1 MRRRRSILVL
11 VFAVALGAIAAGL
24 VWGYMQ
30 QVQQE
35 AQRAAQTGTGQAQ
48 AAPGVPVVIAS
59 QDIPTRTMITS
70 AMVTVS
76 QVPAT
81 AKQPNA
87 FSEVK
92 DVDGKVTR
100 LPISASQQVIPNMF
114 AIAREEAGLAFA
126 IPPSKRAVSITT
138 SEVIGAGGMVI
149 SGDHVDVIGIFSKDT
164 MGKDEA
170 AMILQNVE
178 VLAVAQSIEGE
189 LPPEQPKGPAQQA
202 GDQLKAPQPTP
213 TVVVPAVAQP
223 QAKTVT
229 LAVSPEEAQRLV
241 LAESHGSLR
250 LALRPAKDST
260 IINMPPSLLSSIQ
273 APLNPAEGMITG
285 VEISPTNAR
294 VGDTMTVKITVKNT
308 SNGILRTQ
316 GPGPEFAYVQGQTF
330 QSQNFPSQDGAWR
343 VGINMDTQVPVI
355 FPYRWG
361 FGGDLPPGASTTV
374 TGTMKLT
381 YDLKSVNFW
390 AGLIK
395 EPASVVQDNVGMT
408 LVTVVPSDVA
418 VVSVDAANVRSGPS
432 LDSSVIAQVKYGTQ
446 MPIIGHQADWYRVKL
461 PDGREGY
468 VAAGWIIA
476 PPGN

>member
-1 MRRRRSILVL
+1 MKRRSGLVL
-11 VFAVALGAIAAGL
+11 VFAVALGVIAAVL

-30 QVQQE
+30 QVQEE
-35 AQRAAQTGTGQAQ
+35 ADRVVQSGIGKPE
-48 AAPGVPVVIAS
+48 AAPSVPVIVAA
-59 QDIPTRTMITS
+59 QDIPTRTKITAS
-70 AMVTVS
+70 MVALR
-76 QVPAT
+76 QMPAT
-81 AKQPNA
+81 AKQPEA
-87 FSEVK
+87 YAAEK

-100 LPISASQQVIPNMF
+100 LPISAGQQVIPNMF

-138 SEVIGAGGMVI
+138 SEVIGSGGLVI
-149 SGDHVDVIGIFSKDT
+149 PGDFVDVIGVFDKDT
-164 MGKDEA
+164 MGKDQA
-170 AMILQNVE
+170 AIILQNME

-189 LPPEQPKGPAQQA
+189 VPPAPEKGPAQQV

-213 TVVVPAVAQP
+213 TPVVPAKAQP

-241 LAESHGSLR
+241 LAEARGTLR
-250 LALRPAKDST
+250 LALRPAKDAT
-260 IINMPPSLLSSIQ
+260 TVNLPPALLSSIQ

-285 VEISPTNAR
+285 VDISPTNAR
-294 VGDTMTVKITVKNT
+294 VGDTMTVRITVKNT
-308 SNGILRTQ
+308 SNGVLKSQ

-330 QSQNFPSQDGAWR
+330 QSQNFPSQDGSWR
-343 VGINMDTQVPVI
+343 VGINLDSQVPVL

-374 TGTMKLT
+374 TGTIKLT
-381 YDLKSVNFW
+381 YDLKAVNFW

-395 EPASVVQDNVGMT
+395 EPANFVQNNVGTT
-408 LVTVVPSDVA
+408 LVTIVPSDVA

-432 LDSSVIAQVKYGTQ
+432 VDSSVIAQMPYGTQ
-446 MPIIGHQADWYRVKL
+446 MPILGHQADWYRVKL
-461 PDGREGY
+461 ADGREGY

-476 PPGN
+476 PPGQ